1 MFARTRIPIVL
12 VIILALVSFFGLT
25 GLASAHGQTTVG
37 DYTLEIG
44 FHVEPPYLGQP
55 NGLDLFVT
63 NTKTG
68 EKVNGLESTL
78 KAEIIHGSSRRTLNV
93 TAQDEVDGA
102 YTADIV
108 PTATGDY
115 TWRIFGQILD
125 TPVDVSMTSSPT
137 TFSSVDTMA
146 AAEFPVVYPSA
157 SELQTQ
163 AASIAQMAQVALTVG
178 IAGVVLG
185 AAGLIVALTRR
196 RPAAAAAD
204 QTGSKA

>member
-1 MFARTRIPIVL
+1 MFARTRIPAVL
-12 VIILALVSFFGLT
+12 AVVLALVSFFVLT

-44 FHVEPPYLGQP
+44 FHNEPPYVGQP

-68 EKVNGLESTL
+68 EKVNGLEGAL
-78 KAEIIHGSSRRTLNV
+78 KAEIIHGSSRRTLDV
-93 TAQDEVDGA
+93 TAQDGVDGA

-115 TWRIFGQILD
+115 TWHISGTIQG

-137 TFSSVDTMA
+137 TFNSVDAMA
-146 AAEFPVVYPSA
+146 SNEFPVVYPSA
-157 SELQTQ
+157 TELQAQ
-163 AASIAQMAQVALTVG
+163 AAATAQTAQMALIVG
-178 IAGVVLG
+178 IVGIVLG
-185 AAGLIVALTRR
+185 AAGLVVALTRR
-196 RPAAAAAD
+196 RPAAAQA
-204 QTGSKA
+204 GSKS